1 MAVLKSDDD
10 RVTFYLTP
18 LAVEF
23 EDEEPRWLEYELGFR
38 VALEQGADL
47 VTGSEGLSLSL
58 MESELTELIS
68 RLHRLIEA
76 LPGGPEGRVAT
87 VRYEGTDPDF
97 TLKVTAEPA
106 PADEAEAEPARAS
119 APTVSVRVEVWVDLS
134 CFQGTTSAERS
145 ARGRAGFQFATS
157 PRRLEQFVERLQQE
171 FEQASGREFIRRQ
184 ESPLPAEVPFS
195 RILNLLNRKDWS
207 ERYLAVRLL
216 ERVGQARSIALLIQ
230 TLDDRNGWVRERA
243 AAAAAQLTGETFD
256 FDAFAHANERLR
268 AIRRWQSWWQT
279 NRLAYVTPKAGRQ
292 RGDQTG
298 S

>member
-23 EDEEPRWLEYELGFR
+23 ADEEPRWLEYELGFR

-76 LPGGPEGRVAT
+76 LPRGPEARVAT

-97 TLKVTAEPA
+97 TLKVTAEPE
-106 PADEAEAEPARAS
+106 PADEAEAS

-134 CFQGTTSAERS
+134 CFQGTTSAEKS
-145 ARGRAGFQFATS
+145 ARGRAGFQFTTS

-184 ESPLPAEVPFS
+184 EPPLPAEVPFS

-230 TLDDRNGWVRERA
+230 ALDDRNGWVRERA
-243 AAAAAQLTGETFD
+243 GAAAAQLTGETFD

-268 AIRRWQSWWQT
+268 SIRRWQSWWHT
-279 NRLAYVTPKAGRQ
+279 NRLAYVTPKARR
-292 RGDQTG
+292 RGDQKG
-298 S
+298 